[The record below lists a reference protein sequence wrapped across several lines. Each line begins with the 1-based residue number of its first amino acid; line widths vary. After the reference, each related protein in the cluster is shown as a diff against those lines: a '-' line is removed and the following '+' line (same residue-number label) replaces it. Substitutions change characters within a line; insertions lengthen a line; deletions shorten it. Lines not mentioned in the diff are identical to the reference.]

1 MIADFTR
8 GAGYAFQGFSLVR
21 ARGVWPYALIPL
33 AINAVLFGTAIG
45 FGVAYYGDFLEWLL
59 PQWLD
64 WAIIRLL
71 LWILFA
77 VSIALVTFFAFT
89 LLANLVAA
97 PFNGLLADR
106 VERHLRGGLGDEG
119 TQRGL
124 IAEVGASFGAEIRKL
139 IYLAAWSI
147 PLLILFLVPGINLLA
162 PLLWLAFGA
171 WMMALE
177 YADCPLGNHGVVFS
191 QSRVLIG
198 QRRGTA
204 LGFGATVMVMTTIPG
219 LNLLAMP
226 VAVAGATS
234 LYVNELAPLVARPG
248 HGEVERP
255 SRMNTDGYG

>member
-1 MIADFTR
+1 MITDFAR
-8 GAGYAFQGFSLVR
+8 GFRFALQGFSLVR

-45 FGVAYYGDFLEWLL
+45 FGVAYFGDFLEWLL

-64 WAIIRLL
+64 WVVIRAL
-71 LWILFA
+71 LWIVFA

-119 TQRGL
+119 TQRGI

-139 IYLAAWSI
+139 VYLAVWSI
-147 PLLILFLVPGINLLA
+147 PLLLLFVVPGINLLA
-162 PLLWLAFGA
+162 PFLWLAFGA

-191 QSRVLIG
+191 DGRALIG
-198 QRRGTA
+198 QRRAAA
-204 LGFGATVMVMTTIPG
+204 LGFGTAIMIMTTIPV

-226 VAVAGATS
+226 VAVAGATA
-234 LYVNELAPLVARPG
+234 LYVDELAPLVPSSEAR
-248 HGEVERP
+248 
-255 SRMNTDGYG
+255 SN